1 MKIRQFIAL
10 ALIGSALVACNKPDG
25 GEDPDVAGPEGK
37 MAELKISFTLPDIIQ
52 TYAGETDP
60 NATAA
65 EVAVDR
71 IDVFV
76 YDDGDGFGLTH
87 ASFGVGAGASNFS
100 SLGPGTPNAY
110 QSNSTI
116 DVRTGRKQIYV
127 GINLPTAIADRL
139 KEGHYV
145 NEVFSSDEFV
155 NALNGNVAFFNSD
168 IDDDGTGESKHIYT
182 ITEAGPNTISIDVER
197 LVAKIIVRQQA
208 GLLSTPVS
216 GGNITS
222 LDFSI
227 GQRNSVAHILPLIHD
242 AGDAPADPNYSN
254 GSAVG
259 AFALQTVASI
269 LANPTF
275 RSDPG
280 DPLTSIYTYQPVNT
294 TAVTVN
300 AANKVYAPENTVE
313 PNAQYRDATYVSV
326 RAKFEPIEWDND
338 IVADPPAAN
347 GTFYAVFTGNNDED
361 GIGQRYFTTQA
372 AADAFLIDPDNANI
386 VGNQV
391 HTYDQGYCYYRIYL
405 NPNDNYHILR
415 NTIYDAT
422 ITTINVIGTEN
433 PDDLP
438 GSEFTPTYPGGNV
451 PVVNP
456 AVQEN
461 DDIVSVVRS
470 PLTTTVNMVVWT
482 TDDDTEF
489 ELY

>member
-1 MKIRQFIAL
+1 MKIKQYVAFALMGL
-10 ALIGSALVACNKPDG
+10 ALGACKKPG
-25 GEDPDVAGPEGK
+25 GEGPDVVEPEGE

-60 NATAA
+60 NATDEETAIDH
-65 EVAVDR
+65 V
-71 IDVFV
+71 DVFV

-87 ASFGVGAGASNFS
+87 AHFGVGAGAGNFS

-110 QSNSTI
+110 QANSTI
-116 DVRTGRKQIYV
+116 SVRTGQKQIYV
-127 GINLPTAIADRL
+127 GINLPATIVGRL

-155 NALNGNVAFFNSD
+155 NAVNGSVAFFNGD

-182 ITEAGPNTISIDVER
+182 ITEAGPNTVSIDVKR
-197 LVAKIIVRQQA
+197 LVAKIIVRQEA

-216 GGNITS
+216 GGNITG
-222 LDFSI
+222 LDFTI
-227 GQRNSVAHILPLIHD
+227 GQRNSVAHILPLVHKS
-242 AGDAPADPNYSN
+242 GDNPVDPNYIN
-254 GSAVG
+254 GSAIG
-259 AFALQTVASI
+259 PFALQTVASI

-275 RSDPG
+275 RSDAG

-294 TAVTVN
+294 TAVAVN
-300 AANKVYAPENTVE
+300 VANKVYAPDNTVE

-326 RAKFEPIEWDND
+326 RAKFEPIQWDND
-338 IVADPPAAN
+338 FVTDPPAAD
-347 GTFYAVFTGNNDED
+347 GTFYAVFTGNDDED

-372 AADAFLIDPDNANI
+372 AADAFLTDPDNADI
-386 VGNQV
+386 VGNRV
-391 HTYDQGYCYYRIYL
+391 HTYDEGYCYYRIYL

-422 ITTINVIGTEN
+422 ITTINVIGTED

-438 GSEFTPTYPGGNV
+438 GSEFTPTHPGGNV

-456 AVQEN
+456 AVQEA

-482 TDDDTEF
+482 TDDDTEY